1 MIDKQCGKDL
11 RKPELVKPAP
21 KPMVFEM
28 HKNLRK
34 QGKICQNQMAM
45 INKLQRTPAFKPL
58 KDIADHDGNTPKT
71 KPGQFCLAVKTQIMV
86 LMHKDKLRDLG

>member
-1 MIDKQCGKDL
+1 
-11 RKPELVKPAP
+11 
-21 KPMVFEM
+21 
-28 HKNLRK
+28 
-34 QGKICQNQMAM
+34 MAM